1 MYKPPIGGYERDAKK
16 MPNTGEKLFTDNP
29 PLPEGSQKEVI
40 VKRLH
45 YAEGHLRAV
54 ANMVENRAYCMDI
67 INQNHAVIEA
77 LKKINGLI
85 LEGYLGECA
94 FDAVNSK
101 NARTRKKA
109 VMELVNLY
117 SRK

>member
-1 MYKPPIGGYERDAKK
+1 MKGFK
-16 MPNTGEKLFTDNP
+16 MASTEEKLFLDNP
-29 PLPEGSQKEVI
+29 APADGSQKETI
-40 VKRLH
+40 IKRLH

-54 ANMVENRAYCMDI
+54 ATMVEGNAYCMDI

-101 NARTRKKA
+101 NAKTRKKA

-117 SRK
+117 SKK